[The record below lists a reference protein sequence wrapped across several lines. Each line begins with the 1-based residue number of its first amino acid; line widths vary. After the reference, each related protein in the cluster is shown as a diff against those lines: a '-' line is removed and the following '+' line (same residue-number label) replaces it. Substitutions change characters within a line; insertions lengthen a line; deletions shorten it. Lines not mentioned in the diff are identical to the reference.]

1 MHRKI
6 VFVGVVALI
15 LVALVVPFSAS
26 AQTEAEYGSND
37 AAGQTVSVND
47 VEIYYEVYGEGQPVL
62 VLHGGGGSIAEMSN
76 QIAALESEYQVIAV
90 DTRAHGNSTDVADLP
105 LTYEQFASDIV
116 GLLDALEIDSVYVV
130 GFSDG
135 ANTGLALAFLYPE
148 RIEKLVTIGANFAP
162 DNTAVFQEVLDVVS
176 GALASEDLPDAQR
189 KLMTLWSTE
198 PNYTI
203 EQLNSIAIPVLVIA
217 ADHDVIHEEHS
228 VALFQSIP
236 QASLFIVPGA
246 THLAPMEKPD
256 LLDGVILDF
265 LASPYEAPNR
275 FSLFE

>member
-1 MHRKI
+1 MHRKV
-6 VFVGVVALI
+6 VFVGAVALI
-15 LVALVVPFSAS
+15 LIALLVPFSAS
-26 AQTEAEYGSND
+26 AQTETNYGSND
-37 AAGQTVSVND
+37 AVGKTVSVND

-62 VLHGGGGSIAEMSN
+62 VLHGGGDSIAAMSY
-76 QIAALESEYQVIAV
+76 QIDALVDQFQVIAV
-90 DTRAHGNSTDVADLP
+90 DTRAHGKSTDVADVP
-105 LTYEQFASDIV
+105 LTYERFASDMV

-135 ANTGLALAFLYPE
+135 ANTGLAMAFLYPE
-148 RIEKLVTIGANFAP
+148 RVEKVVAIGANYSA
-162 DNTAVFQEVLDVVS
+162 DNTAVYDEVLEIVN
-176 GALASEDLPDAQR
+176 GALASEDLPDATR

-198 PNYTI
+198 PNFTI

-217 ADHDVIHEEHS
+217 ADHDVIREEHT
-228 VALFQSIP
+228 VKLFQSIP

-256 LLDGVILDF
+256 LINGVILDF
-265 LASPYEAPNR
+265 LTTPYEAPNR